1 MLKDWTNP
9 IYNKFDE
16 LRSRLKLSN
25 PGKFEDL
32 HKRAQNVFVT
42 HQFFDG
48 LKVDFA
54 KSLSQNFQINHAF
67 QLGSQA
73 GPSNYSFGSVFVN
86 DKVLLHGMM
95 DSDYNLNGRFNYQLT
110 KNLSFRSQLQ
120 LAQQQNMFHVE
131 SEYLGPAWT
140 WNLKSLN
147 PSVSDGAGIYVASYL
162 QSLSERLAVGVE
174 CVHQRNFRFEET
186 SFALV
191 GKYTFPRFQLHLTD
205 LGPND
210 LVPEQ
215 PTQDPVFTW
224 TLQSYGA
231 LHCSYVHPLS
241 SKVELAAEWHAM
253 LNTRARDSLLAIGA
267 KYDFKQ
273 STFKTMLDS
282 QGKIT
287 SVLEQKLAPGISF
300 LLSGELDHLKG
311 ASKFGYGLQ
320 FEM

>member
-1 MLKDWTNP
+1 M
-9 IYNKFDE
+9 YNKFDE
-16 LRSRLKLSN
+16 LRSKLKLSN

-32 HKRAQNVFVT
+32 HKKAQNVFVT

-67 QLGSQA
+67 QLGSQV
-73 GPSNYSFGSVFVN
+73 GPSTYSFGSVFVN
-86 DKVLLHGMM
+86 DKILLHGMM
-95 DSDYNLNGRFNYQLT
+95 DSDYNLTGRFNYQLAQ
-110 KNLSFRSQLQ
+110 NLFLRTQLQ
-120 LAQQQNMFHVE
+120 LSQQQNMLHLE
-131 SEYLGPAWT
+131 SEYLGPDYT
-140 WNLKSLN
+140 LNVKSLN
-147 PSVSDGAGIYVASYL
+147 PSIEDGSGIYVASYL
-162 QSLSERLAVGVE
+162 QSLTERLAVGME
-174 CVHQRNFRFEET
+174 CVHQRNYGFEET
-186 SFALV
+186 SFSLV
-191 GKYTFPRFQLHLTD
+191 GKYTLPRFHLDLTE

-215 PTQDPVFTW
+215 PTQDPVFTF

-231 LHCSYVHPLS
+231 LHFSYVQPIS
-241 SKVELAAEWHAM
+241 NKVELASEWHAM
-253 LNTRARDSLLAIGA
+253 LNARARDSVLAIGA